1 MGQVIGNKM
10 RDSASI
16 SIVVDRGDHNM
27 AVRNVVCGNVFSGI
41 SISDGSCWNV
51 VAGNEISTSSGGYP
65 AGVHLGISANNN
77 IIANNNVR

>member
-27 AVRNVVCGNVFSGI
+27 AVRRMRQRI
-41 SISDGSCWNV
+41 LR
-51 VAGNEISTSSGGYP
+51 
-65 AGVHLGISANNN
+65 HLN
-77 IIANNNVR
+77 IRWVLLERRCRE